1 MKIERINENTLK
13 FYISYLDIENRGFDR
28 EEIWYNRER
37 SEELF
42 WQMMDEAHNQEAFS
56 LEGPLWIQVQAL
68 EKGMEIIVTR
78 AQLSQ
83 DGLNLELPISENKHL
98 DIPVSEGLEQLLNEQ
113 HLIDNTES
121 GESGHPR
128 KRKLK
133 KTSGQDQA
141 DSLSFIIGF
150 EDFEDVIALSHTF
163 IKHEGIQTGL
173 YAYKGKYYLNVIFY
187 DGLPEQIQD
196 NDLSTILEYGFETD
210 LTIYVLKE
218 YGTEIIAEN
227 ALTEIKARFSFRP

>member
-113 HLIDNTES
+113 SLIDKPEN
-121 GESGHPR
+121 GESGHLR

-133 KTSGQDQA
+133 KTSGQDQE

-150 EDFEDVIALSHTF
+150 EDFEDVIALSHSF
-163 IKHEGIQTGL
+163 IKHEGVQAGL

-187 DGLPEQIQD
+187 DGLPEKIQD
-196 NDLSTILEYGFETD
+196 NDLSTFLEYGFETD

-227 ALTEIKARFSFRP
+227 ALTEIKKHFSFRP